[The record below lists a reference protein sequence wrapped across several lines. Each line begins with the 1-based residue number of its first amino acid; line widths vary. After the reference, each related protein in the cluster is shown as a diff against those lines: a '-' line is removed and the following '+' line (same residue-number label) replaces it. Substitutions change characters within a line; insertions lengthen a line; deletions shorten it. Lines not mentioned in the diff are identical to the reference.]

1 MFWQTESVGR
11 ETENQL
17 FHKHGLTAYQFQ
29 VLINIKFSL
38 TPYQFES
45 RFINTSCNQR
55 PTYTYK
61 DISLRLYIYAY
72 YCYILVC
79 VS

>member
-1 MFWQTESVGR
+1 MFWQTESVGQ

-17 FHKHGLTAYQFQ
+17 FYKHGLTAYQFQ

-45 RFINTSCNQR
+45 RFAKTSCNQR
-55 PTYTYK
+55 RPIVFFK
-61 DISLRLYIYAY
+61 LWIKK
-72 YCYILVC
+72 
-79 VS
+79 